1 MSPDQTTADATT
13 DAERGATP
21 GGTLDVSDLDRYMG
35 VPMRPGELKE
45 PVVTNDI
52 RRWVQAMHYPNPLHY
67 DERWAAESRW
77 GEIVAPLSFTVA
89 CDTSHGASPAQVGKI
104 PGSHLIFGGDEWWF
118 FGPRVRP
125 GDKLVCHRMPFDYR
139 VTDTSFAG
147 PTCFQRGD
155 TLYINQRGERVAL
168 QRSTAIRY
176 GVQSAREKD
185 AFGSGGSNGAT
196 GAGPSSGSSSGSSS
210 APAGS
215 GTAGG
220 AGAGRAGDGEP
231 DWTDDQ
237 LAELEERKL
246 AFIDQ
251 IQTLGHDKRLF
262 SSVAVGDR
270 LAENVLGPHSL
281 ASFTTEWRA
290 YPMITWG
297 ATAKGPTTVRAEELG
312 YTREMAG
319 FEGDRR
325 MERVN
330 PELTDGA
337 YYGPSRGHLQPR
349 WARHVGMPRGYGYGA
364 SMGRGS
370 STTWPRGR
378 GSGERSPIRSPSTA
392 ARRSPATP
400 PSCPARWSTRGSS
413 ASGCTSPWW
422 RSTCAPRT
430 APRWRRPPS
439 RSSFPPNDD
448 SPGLTEAHPC
458 STTTR
463 GPRSPRCARSC
474 GG

>member
-1 MSPDQTTADATT
+1 MSSDQTTTDAT
-13 DAERGATP
+13 AEAA
-21 GGTLDVSDLDRYMG
+21 LDVSDLDRYMG
-35 VPMRPGELKE
+35 VPMRPGELTE
-45 PVVTNDI
+45 PVARNDI

-89 CDTSHGASPAQVGKI
+89 CDTSHGASPAQVGRI
-104 PGSHLIFGGDEWWF
+104 PGSHLIFGGDDWWF

-125 GDKLVCHRMPFDYR
+125 GDLLVCHRMPYDYK
-139 VTDTSFAG
+139 VADTKFAG

-155 TLYINQRGERVAL
+155 TLYINQKGERVAL

-176 GVQSAREKD
+176 RVQGAREKD
-185 AFGSGGSNGAT
+185 LFGGDAGGGGSDE
-196 GAGPSSGSSSGSSS
+196 
-210 APAGS
+210 PAGN
-215 GTAGG
+215 GTT
-220 AGAGRAGDGEP
+220 GDGEP
-231 DWTDDQ
+231 AWTDAQ

-251 IQTLGHDKRLF
+251 IQALGHGQRLF
-262 SSVAVGDR
+262 SSVSAGDR
-270 LAENVLGPHSL
+270 LAEHVLGPHSL

-290 YPMITWG
+290 YPMTTWG

-312 YTREMAG
+312 YTKEMAG

-364 SMGRGS
+364 SMGAWILDYVSAWAGEWGTISHS
-370 STTWPRGR
+370 S
-378 GSGERSPIRSPSTA
+378 A
-392 ARRSPATP
+392 QYRSPALTGDATFLAGEVVDTRVERKRVHLAVVEVEMRNQDDALMATATVEVEL
-400 PSCPARWSTRGSS
+400 PA
-413 ASGCTSPWW
+413 
-422 RSTCAPRT
+422 
-430 APRWRRPPS
+430 
-439 RSSFPPNDD
+439 
-448 SPGLTEAHPC
+448 E
-458 STTTR
+458 
-463 GPRSPRCARSC
+463 
-474 GG
+474 